1 MKSYVNSLTEKMKKG
16 KGTLWKK
23 GEEKKRHHRED
34 HR

>member
-1 MKSYVNSLTEKMKKG
+1 MRLYVNSLTEKMKKG

-23 GEEKKRHHRED
+23 GEDKEGHHREK